1 MTKKETKFIQK
12 YLEYYGTYG
21 DDIPTDGWNFLSK
34 YRKSLGIDYQRS
46 KVLIEEAVRSYEES
60 NNEKISDP
68 KVKTQRDYNEISLQ
82 LGAAIKQIQNI
93 PSSTNEF
100 KKIKQSFVDTL
111 SEQLSRTHQEAN
123 NTLNSTEWDK
133 LVIAFFGET
142 NAGKSTIIETF
153 RILFDEKERRQN
165 INAHGVS
172 KGGGYGSTGEHDTMG
187 EGSRH
192 AFCLYRSCKII
203 LNIIKLFDIRRW
215 FKHSGGP
222 GDNII
227 REEGQYDFK
236 KVDKELGEYPVDGL
250 IVGDGRHD
258 FTKVYKE
265 YEMNIGGKPF
275 VLIDVPGIEG
285 NEDDYKDEI
294 KTALSKAHCVFYVQG
309 HNKTTDSATTEKIKK
324 YLRNWVKV
332 YTIYNV
338 RGSADAYDIPEERVK
353 LVTDDVRKVCVG
365 IEKSFSDILGDSYG
379 GNTVTQGLLALS
391 SYAHF
396 SPMRDDLI
404 RKQKKLLSFFNSRD
418 ELYQFSGFESV
429 VSLVNEKASNYTN
442 EIYKANKD
450 KLVALS
456 KHAIFAIDK
465 ELNNQKETIEKY
477 RGLLNNYRREVDTY
491 YNSASHRIEIQ
502 LREKCDDVFRKLKES
517 VFTIISDDEPE
528 KKERI
533 AGQVNTTSGSL
544 REGIFH
550 ILKTENEELNKR
562 LKESERKL
570 KGLPIGILNFE
581 HLNNESP
588 NIYININDFLE
599 HLEIS
604 FGDVFNFGMNVAG
617 SAVAGATLGSFI
629 PGIGNLVGGIIGG
642 FLGAAKSLFTSDGG
656 VGKAQEEAR
665 KKIDEASFRAW
676 DDIQKNV
683 VYKIKNDFN
692 KQTTKTSAVVN
703 DALSNISKLDSAIN
717 EAKKRILDFEN
728 KMKTEQYGSVKE

>member
-21 DDIPTDGWNFLSK
+21 DDIPTDSWNFLSR

-46 KVLIEEAVRSYEES
+46 KILIEEAVRFYEES

-68 KVKTQRDYNEISLQ
+68 KIKTKRDYNEISAQ
-82 LGAAIKQIQNI
+82 LRAAIKQIQKI

-100 KKIKQSFVDTL
+100 QKIKQSFVDTL
-111 SEQLSRTHQEAN
+111 SAQLSRTHLEAN

-153 RILFDEKERRQN
+153 RILFDETERHKN
-165 INAHGVS
+165 IYASFFKRLKNA
-172 KGGGYGSTGEHDTMG
+172 YYEIPR
-187 EGSRH
+187 EGHSR
-192 AFCLYRSCKII
+192 AYEIFIEC
-203 LNIIKLFDIRRW
+203 IKLFDVRKW
-215 FKHSGGP
+215 FRH
-222 GDNII
+222 I
-227 REEGQYDFK
+227 
-236 KVDKELGEYPVDGL
+236 EYAVDGI

-258 FTKVYKE
+258 FTKIYKE
-265 YEMNIGGKPF
+265 YEMNISGKPF

-294 KTALSKAHCVFYVQG
+294 KIALSKAHCVFYVQG
-309 HNKTTDSATTEKIKK
+309 HNKTTDSATAEKIKK

-338 RGSADAYDIPEERVK
+338 RGSADAYDTPEERVN

-379 GNTVTQGLLALS
+379 GNTVTQGFLALS
-391 SYAHF
+391 AQANF
-396 SPMRDDLI
+396 SPKRADLI
-404 RKQKKLLSFFNSRD
+404 RKQNKLLTFFNSRD
-418 ELYQFSGFESV
+418 ELYQFSRFDSV

-442 EIYKANKD
+442 EIYEANKD

-456 KHAIFAIDK
+456 KHTIFAIEE
-465 ELNNQKETIEKY
+465 ELNNQKGTIEKY
-477 RGLLNNYRREVDTY
+477 CGLLNNYRREVDTY

-502 LREKCDDVFRKLKES
+502 LREKCDDEFRKLKES

-588 NIYININDFLE
+588 DIYILN
-599 HLEIS
+599 S
-604 FGDVFNFGMNVAG
+604 
-617 SAVAGATLGSFI
+617 ATLLQI
-629 PGIGNLVGGIIGG
+629 
-642 FLGAAKSLFTSDGG
+642 
-656 VGKAQEEAR
+656 
-665 KKIDEASFRAW
+665 
-676 DDIQKNV
+676 
-683 VYKIKNDFN
+683 
-692 KQTTKTSAVVN
+692 
-703 DALSNISKLDSAIN
+703 
-717 EAKKRILDFEN
+717 
-728 KMKTEQYGSVKE
+728 

>member
-21 DDIPTDGWNFLSK
+21 DDIPTDSWNFLSR

-46 KVLIEEAVRSYEES
+46 KILIEEAVRFYEES

-68 KVKTQRDYNEISLQ
+68 KIKTKRDYNEISAQ
-82 LGAAIKQIQNI
+82 LRAAIKQIQKI

-100 KKIKQSFVDTL
+100 QKIKQSFVDTL
-111 SEQLSRTHQEAN
+111 SAQLSRTHLEAN

-153 RILFDEKERRQN
+153 RILFDETERHKN
-165 INAHGVS
+165 IYASFFKRLKNAYYEVPR
-172 KGGGYGSTGEHDTMG
+172 
-187 EGSRH
+187 EGHSR
-192 AFCLYRSCKII
+192 AYEIFIEC
-203 LNIIKLFDIRRW
+203 IKLFDVRKW
-215 FKHSGGP
+215 FRH
-222 GDNII
+222 I
-227 REEGQYDFK
+227 
-236 KVDKELGEYPVDGL
+236 EYAVDGI

-258 FTKVYKE
+258 FTKIYKE
-265 YEMNIGGKPF
+265 YEMNISGKPF
-275 VLIDVPGIEG
+275 VLIDVHGNEG

-294 KTALSKAHCVFYVQG
+294 KIALSKAHCVFYVQG
-309 HNKTTDSATTEKIKK
+309 HNKTTDSATAEKIKK

-338 RGSADAYDIPEERVK
+338 RGSADAYDTPEERVN

-379 GNTVTQGLLALS
+379 GNTVTQGFLALS
-391 SYAHF
+391 AQANF
-396 SPMRDDLI
+396 SPKRADLI
-404 RKQKKLLSFFNSRD
+404 RKQNKLLTFFNSRD
-418 ELYQFSGFESV
+418 ELYQFSRFDSV

-442 EIYKANKD
+442 EIYEANKD

-456 KHAIFAIDK
+456 KHTIFAIEE
-465 ELNNQKETIEKY
+465 ELNNQKGTIEKY
-477 RGLLNNYRREVDTY
+477 CGLLNNYRREVDTY

-502 LREKCDDVFRKLKES
+502 LREKCDDEFRKLKES

-617 SAVAGATLGSFI
+617 SAAAGATLGSFI

-642 FLGAAKSLFTSDGG
+642 FLGYAKSLFTSDGG

>member
-21 DDIPTDGWNFLSK
+21 DDILTDSWNFLSR

-46 KVLIEEAVRSYEES
+46 KILIEEAVRSYEES

-68 KVKTQRDYNEISLQ
+68 KIKTKRDYNEISAQ
-82 LGAAIKQIQNI
+82 LRAAIKQIQKI

-100 KKIKQSFVDTL
+100 QKIKQSFVDTL
-111 SEQLSRTHQEAN
+111 SAQLSRTHLEAN

-153 RILFDEKERRQN
+153 RILFDETERHKN
-165 INAHGVS
+165 IHASFFKRLKNA
-172 KGGGYGSTGEHDTMG
+172 YYEIPR
-187 EGSRH
+187 EGHSR
-192 AFCLYRSCKII
+192 AYEIFIEC
-203 LNIIKLFDIRRW
+203 IKLFDVRKW
-215 FKHSGGP
+215 FRH
-222 GDNII
+222 I
-227 REEGQYDFK
+227 
-236 KVDKELGEYPVDGL
+236 EYAVDGI

-258 FTKVYKE
+258 FTKIYKE
-265 YEMNIGGKPF
+265 YEMNISGKPF

-294 KTALSKAHCVFYVQG
+294 KIALSKAHCVFYVQG
-309 HNKTTDSATTEKIKK
+309 HNKTTDSATAEKIKK

-338 RGSADAYDIPEERVK
+338 RGSADAYDTPEERVN

-379 GNTVTQGLLALS
+379 GNTVTQGFLALS
-391 SYAHF
+391 AQANF
-396 SPMRDDLI
+396 SPKRADLI
-404 RKQKKLLSFFNSRD
+404 RKQNKLLTFFNSRD
-418 ELYQFSGFESV
+418 ELYQFSRFDSV

-442 EIYKANKD
+442 EIYEANKD

-456 KHAIFAIDK
+456 KHTIFAIEE
-465 ELNNQKETIEKY
+465 ELNNQKGTIEKY
-477 RGLLNNYRREVDTY
+477 CGLLNNYRREVDTY

-502 LREKCDDVFRKLKES
+502 LREKCDDEFRKLKES

-617 SAVAGATLGSFI
+617 SAAAGATLGSFI

-642 FLGAAKSLFTSDGG
+642 FLGVAKSLFTSDGG

>member
-12 YLEYYGTYG
+12 YLEYYQKYG
-21 DDIPTDGWNFLSK
+21 DDIPTDGWNFLSR

-46 KVLIEEAVRSYEES
+46 KILIEEAVRSYEES

-68 KVKTQRDYNEISLQ
+68 KIKTKRDYNEISAQ
-82 LGAAIKQIQNI
+82 LRAAIKQIQKI

-100 KKIKQSFVDTL
+100 QIIKQSFVDTL
-111 SEQLSRTHQEAN
+111 SAQLSRTHLEAN

-153 RILFDEKERRQN
+153 RILFDETERHKN
-165 INAHGVS
+165 
-172 KGGGYGSTGEHDTMG
+172 
-187 EGSRH
+187 RH
-192 AFCLYRSCKII
+192 ASFFKRLKNAYYELPREGHSRAYEIFIEC
-203 LNIIKLFDIRRW
+203 IKLFDVRKW
-215 FKHSGGP
+215 FRH
-222 GDNII
+222 I
-227 REEGQYDFK
+227 
-236 KVDKELGEYPVDGL
+236 EYAVDGI

-258 FTKVYKE
+258 FTKIYKE
-265 YEMNIGGKPF
+265 YEMNISGKPF

-294 KTALSKAHCVFYVQG
+294 KKALSKAHCVFYVQG
-309 HNKTTDSATTEKIKK
+309 HNKTTDSATAEKIKK

-338 RGSADAYDIPEERVK
+338 RGSADAYDTPEERVK
-353 LVTDDVRKVCVG
+353 LITDDIRKVCVG

-379 GNTVTQGLLALS
+379 GNTVTQGFLALS
-391 SYAHF
+391 SHAHF
-396 SPMRDDLI
+396 SPKREDLI
-404 RKQKKLLSFFNSRD
+404 RKQNKLLSFFNSRD
-418 ELYQFSGFESV
+418 ELYHFSGFDSV

-442 EIYKANKD
+442 EIYEANKD
-450 KLVALS
+450 KLIALS
-456 KHAIFAIDK
+456 KNAIFAIDK

-491 YNSASHRIEIQ
+491 YNSASHRIEIK

-533 AGQVNTTSGSL
+533 AGQVNTTCGSL
-544 REGIFH
+544 REEIFH

-570 KGLPIGILNFE
+570 KGLPIGIPNFE

-599 HLEIS
+599 HLERS
-604 FGDVFNFGMNVAG
+604 FGDVATTLFDVG
-617 SAVAGATLGSFI
+617 SAALTGFY
-629 PGIGNLVGGIIGG
+629 VGGP
-642 FLGAAKSLFTSDGG
+642 LGAAIGAGLGALGKWLFSDGG

-717 EAKKRILDFEN
+717 EVKKRILDFEN
-728 KMKTEQYGSVKE
+728 KMKTEQYGSDKE

>member
-21 DDIPTDGWNFLSK
+21 DDIPTDSWNFLSR

-46 KVLIEEAVRSYEES
+46 KILIEEAVRSYEES

-68 KVKTQRDYNEISLQ
+68 KIKTKRDYNEISAQ
-82 LGAAIKQIQNI
+82 LRAAIKQIQKI

-100 KKIKQSFVDTL
+100 QKIKQSFVDTL
-111 SEQLSRTHQEAN
+111 SAQLSRTHLEAN

-153 RILFDEKERRQN
+153 RILFDETERHKN
-165 INAHGVS
+165 IHASFFKRLKNA
-172 KGGGYGSTGEHDTMG
+172 YYEIPR
-187 EGSRH
+187 EGHSR
-192 AFCLYRSCKII
+192 AYEIFIEC
-203 LNIIKLFDIRRW
+203 IKLFDVRKW
-215 FKHSGGP
+215 FRH
-222 GDNII
+222 I
-227 REEGQYDFK
+227 
-236 KVDKELGEYPVDGL
+236 EYAVDGI

-258 FTKVYKE
+258 FTKIYKE
-265 YEMNIGGKPF
+265 YEMNISGKPF

-294 KTALSKAHCVFYVQG
+294 KIALSKAHCVFYVQG
-309 HNKTTDSATTEKIKK
+309 HNKTTDSATAEKIKK

-338 RGSADAYDIPEERVK
+338 RGSADAYDTPEERVN

-379 GNTVTQGLLALS
+379 GNTVTQGFLALS
-391 SYAHF
+391 AQANF
-396 SPMRDDLI
+396 SPKRADLI
-404 RKQKKLLSFFNSRD
+404 RKQNKLLTFFNSRD
-418 ELYQFSGFESV
+418 ELYQFSRFDSV

-442 EIYKANKD
+442 EIYEANKD

-456 KHAIFAIDK
+456 KHTIFFIVV
-465 ELNNQKETIEKY
+465 ELNNQKGTIEKY
-477 RGLLNNYRREVDTY
+477 CGLLNNYRREVDTY

-502 LREKCDDVFRKLKES
+502 LREKCDDEFRKLKES

-588 NIYININDFLE
+588 NISININDFLE

-617 SAVAGATLGSFI
+617 SAAAGATLGSFI

>member
-21 DDIPTDGWNFLSK
+21 DDIPTDSWNFLSR

-46 KVLIEEAVRSYEES
+46 KILIEEAVRSYEES
-60 NNEKISDP
+60 NNEEISDP
-68 KVKTQRDYNEISLQ
+68 KIKTKRDYNEISAQ
-82 LGAAIKQIQNI
+82 LRAAIKQIQKI

-100 KKIKQSFVDTL
+100 QKIKQSFVDTL
-111 SEQLSRTHQEAN
+111 SAQLSRTHLEAN

-153 RILFDEKERRQN
+153 RILFDETERHKN
-165 INAHGVS
+165 IHASFFKRLKNA
-172 KGGGYGSTGEHDTMG
+172 YYEIPR
-187 EGSRH
+187 EGHSR
-192 AFCLYRSCKII
+192 AYEIFIEC
-203 LNIIKLFDIRRW
+203 IKLFDVRKW
-215 FKHSGGP
+215 FRH
-222 GDNII
+222 I
-227 REEGQYDFK
+227 
-236 KVDKELGEYPVDGL
+236 EYAVDGI

-258 FTKVYKE
+258 FTKIYKE
-265 YEMNIGGKPF
+265 YEMNISGKPF

-294 KTALSKAHCVFYVQG
+294 KIALSKAHCVFYVQG
-309 HNKTTDSATTEKIKK
+309 HNKTTDSATAEKIKK

-338 RGSADAYDIPEERVK
+338 RGSADAYDTPEERVN

-379 GNTVTQGLLALS
+379 GNTVTQGFLALS
-391 SYAHF
+391 AQANF
-396 SPMRDDLI
+396 SPKRADLI
-404 RKQKKLLSFFNSRD
+404 RKQNKLLTFFNSRD
-418 ELYQFSGFESV
+418 ELYQFSRFDSV

-442 EIYKANKD
+442 EIYEANKD

-456 KHAIFAIDK
+456 KHTIFAIEE
-465 ELNNQKETIEKY
+465 ELNNQKGTIEKY
-477 RGLLNNYRREVDTY
+477 CGLLNNYRREVDTY

-502 LREKCDDVFRKLKES
+502 LREKCDDEFRKLKES

-617 SAVAGATLGSFI
+617 SAAAGATLGSFI

>member
-12 YLEYYGTYG
+12 YLEYYQKYG
-21 DDIPTDGWNFLSK
+21 DDIPTDGWNFLSR

-46 KVLIEEAVRSYEES
+46 KILIEEAVRSYEES

-68 KVKTQRDYNEISLQ
+68 KIKTKRDYNEISAQ
-82 LGAAIKQIQNI
+82 LRAAIKQIQKI

-100 KKIKQSFVDTL
+100 QKIKQSFVDTL
-111 SEQLSRTHQEAN
+111 SAQLSRTHLEAN

-153 RILFDEKERRQN
+153 RVLFDETERHKN
-165 INAHGVS
+165 IHASFFRRLKNA
-172 KGGGYGSTGEHDTMG
+172 YYDLPR
-187 EGSRH
+187 EGHSR
-192 AFCLYRSCKII
+192 AYEIFLEC
-203 LNIIKLFDIRRW
+203 IKLFDVRKW
-215 FKHSGGP
+215 FRH
-222 GDNII
+222 I
-227 REEGQYDFK
+227 
-236 KVDKELGEYPVDGL
+236 EYAVDGI

-258 FTKVYKE
+258 FTKIYQE
-265 YEMNIGGKPF
+265 YEMNISGKPF

-285 NEDDYKDEI
+285 NENDYKNEI

-309 HNKTTDSATTEKIKK
+309 HNKSTDSATAEKIKK

-338 RGSADAYDIPEERVK
+338 RGSADAYDTPEERVN

-379 GNTVTQGLLALS
+379 GNTVTQGFLALS
-391 SYAHF
+391 AQANF
-396 SPMRDDLI
+396 SPKRADLI
-404 RKQKKLLSFFNSRD
+404 RKQNKLLTFFNSRD
-418 ELYQFSGFESV
+418 ELYQFSGFDSV

-442 EIYKANKD
+442 EIYEANKD

-456 KHAIFAIDK
+456 KHTIFAIEE
-465 ELNNQKETIEKY
+465 ELNNQKGTIEKY
-477 RGLLNNYRREVDTY
+477 CGLLNNYRREVDTY

-502 LREKCDDVFRKLKES
+502 LREKCDDEFRKLKES

-617 SAVAGATLGSFI
+617 SAAAGATLGSFI

-717 EAKKRILDFEN
+717 EAKNLRF
-728 KMKTEQYGSVKE
+728 

>member
-21 DDIPTDGWNFLSK
+21 DDIPTDSWNFLSR

-46 KVLIEEAVRSYEES
+46 KILIEEAVRFYEES

-68 KVKTQRDYNEISLQ
+68 KIKTKRDYNEISAQ
-82 LGAAIKQIQNI
+82 LRAAIKQIQKI

-100 KKIKQSFVDTL
+100 QKIKQSFVDTL
-111 SEQLSRTHQEAN
+111 SAQLSRTHLEAN

-153 RILFDEKERRQN
+153 RILFDETERHKN
-165 INAHGVS
+165 IYASFFKRLKNA
-172 KGGGYGSTGEHDTMG
+172 YYEIPR
-187 EGSRH
+187 EGHSR
-192 AFCLYRSCKII
+192 AYEIFIEC
-203 LNIIKLFDIRRW
+203 IKLFDVRKW
-215 FKHSGGP
+215 FRH
-222 GDNII
+222 I
-227 REEGQYDFK
+227 
-236 KVDKELGEYPVDGL
+236 EYAVDGI

-258 FTKVYKE
+258 FTKIYKE
-265 YEMNIGGKPF
+265 YEMNISGKPF

-294 KTALSKAHCVFYVQG
+294 KIALSKAHCVFYVQG
-309 HNKTTDSATTEKIKK
+309 HNKTTDSATAEKIKK

-338 RGSADAYDIPEERVK
+338 RGSADAYDTPEERVN

-379 GNTVTQGLLALS
+379 GNTVTQGFLALS
-391 SYAHF
+391 AQANF
-396 SPMRDDLI
+396 SPKRADLI
-404 RKQKKLLSFFNSRD
+404 RKQNKLLTFFNSRD
-418 ELYQFSGFESV
+418 ELYQFSRFDSV

-442 EIYKANKD
+442 EIYEANKD

-456 KHAIFAIDK
+456 KHTIFAIEE
-465 ELNNQKETIEKY
+465 ELNNQKGTIEKY
-477 RGLLNNYRREVDTY
+477 CGLLNNYRREVDTY

-502 LREKCDDVFRKLKES
+502 LREKCDDELRKLKES

-617 SAVAGATLGSFI
+617 SAAAGATLGSFI

-692 KQTTKTSAVVN
+692 KQTTKTYAVVN

>member
-60 NNEKISDP
+60 NNEKNSDP
-68 KVKTQRDYNEISLQ
+68 KIKTKRDYNEISAQ
-82 LGAAIKQIQNI
+82 LRAAIQQIQKI
-93 PSSTNEF
+93 PSSINEF
-100 KKIKQSFVDTL
+100 QKIKQSFVDTL
-111 SEQLSRTHQEAN
+111 SAQLSRTHLEAN

-153 RILFDEKERRQN
+153 RVLFDETERHKN
-165 INAHGVS
+165 IHASFFRRLKNA
-172 KGGGYGSTGEHDTMG
+172 YYDLPR
-187 EGSRH
+187 EGHSR
-192 AFCLYRSCKII
+192 AYEIFLEC
-203 LNIIKLFDIRRW
+203 IKLFDVRKW
-215 FKHSGGP
+215 FRH
-222 GDNII
+222 I
-227 REEGQYDFK
+227 
-236 KVDKELGEYPVDGL
+236 EYAVDGI

-258 FTKVYKE
+258 FTKIYQE
-265 YEMNIGGKPF
+265 YEMNISGKPF

-285 NEDDYKDEI
+285 NENDYKNEI

-309 HNKTTDSATTEKIKK
+309 HNKSTDSATAEKIKK

-338 RGSADAYDIPEERVK
+338 RGSADAYDTPEERVN

-379 GNTVTQGLLALS
+379 GNTVTQGFLALS
-391 SYAHF
+391 AQANF
-396 SPMRDDLI
+396 SPKRADLI
-404 RKQKKLLSFFNSRD
+404 RKQNKLLTFFNSRD
-418 ELYQFSGFESV
+418 ELYQFSGFDSV

-442 EIYKANKD
+442 EIYEANKD

-456 KHAIFAIDK
+456 KHTIFAIEE
-465 ELNNQKETIEKY
+465 ELNNQKGTIEKY
-477 RGLLNNYRREVDTY
+477 CGLLNNYRREVDTY

-502 LREKCDDVFRKLKES
+502 LREKCDDEFRKLKES

-617 SAVAGATLGSFI
+617 SAAAGATLGSFI

>member
-21 DDIPTDGWNFLSK
+21 DDIPTDSWNFLSR
-34 YRKSLGIDYQRS
+34 YRKSLGIDYKRS
-46 KVLIEEAVRSYEES
+46 KILIEEAVRSYEES

-68 KVKTQRDYNEISLQ
+68 KIKTKRDYNEISAQ
-82 LGAAIKQIQNI
+82 LRAAIKQIQKI

-100 KKIKQSFVDTL
+100 QKIKQSFVDTL
-111 SEQLSRTHQEAN
+111 SAQLSRTHLEAN

-153 RILFDEKERRQN
+153 RILFDETERHKN
-165 INAHGVS
+165 IHASFFKRLKNA
-172 KGGGYGSTGEHDTMG
+172 YYEIPR
-187 EGSRH
+187 EGHSR
-192 AFCLYRSCKII
+192 AYEIFIEC
-203 LNIIKLFDIRRW
+203 IKLFDVRKW
-215 FKHSGGP
+215 FRH
-222 GDNII
+222 I
-227 REEGQYDFK
+227 
-236 KVDKELGEYPVDGL
+236 EYAVDGI

-258 FTKVYKE
+258 FTKI
-265 YEMNIGGKPF
+265 YEMNISGKPF

-294 KTALSKAHCVFYVQG
+294 KIALSKAHCVFYVQG
-309 HNKTTDSATTEKIKK
+309 HNKTTDSATAEKIKK

-338 RGSADAYDIPEERVK
+338 RGSADAYDTPEERVN

-379 GNTVTQGLLALS
+379 GNTVTQGFLALS
-391 SYAHF
+391 AQANF
-396 SPMRDDLI
+396 SPKRADLI
-404 RKQKKLLSFFNSRD
+404 RKQNKLLTFFNSRD
-418 ELYQFSGFESV
+418 ELYQFSRFDSV

-442 EIYKANKD
+442 EIYEANKD

-456 KHAIFAIDK
+456 KHTIFAIEE
-465 ELNNQKETIEKY
+465 ELNNQKGTIEKY
-477 RGLLNNYRREVDTY
+477 CGLLNNYRREVDTY

-502 LREKCDDVFRKLKES
+502 LREKCDDEFRKLKES

-617 SAVAGATLGSFI
+617 SAAAGATLGSFI

>member
-21 DDIPTDGWNFLSK
+21 DDIPTDSWNFLSR

-46 KVLIEEAVRSYEES
+46 KILIEEAVRSYEES

-68 KVKTQRDYNEISLQ
+68 KIKTKRDYNEISAQ
-82 LGAAIKQIQNI
+82 LRAAIKQIQKI

-100 KKIKQSFVDTL
+100 QKIKQSFVDTL
-111 SEQLSRTHQEAN
+111 SAQLSRTHLEAN

-153 RILFDEKERRQN
+153 RILFDETERHKN
-165 INAHGVS
+165 IHASFFKRLKNA
-172 KGGGYGSTGEHDTMG
+172 YYEIPR
-187 EGSRH
+187 EGHSR
-192 AFCLYRSCKII
+192 AYEIFIEC
-203 LNIIKLFDIRRW
+203 IKLFDVRKW
-215 FKHSGGP
+215 FRH
-222 GDNII
+222 I
-227 REEGQYDFK
+227 
-236 KVDKELGEYPVDGL
+236 EYAVDGI

-258 FTKVYKE
+258 FTKIYKE
-265 YEMNIGGKPF
+265 YEMNISGKPF

-285 NEDDYKDEI
+285 NEVDYKDEI
-294 KTALSKAHCVFYVQG
+294 KIALSKAHCVFYVQG
-309 HNKTTDSATTEKIKK
+309 HNKTTDSATAEKIKK

-338 RGSADAYDIPEERVK
+338 RGSADAYDTPEERVN

-379 GNTVTQGLLALS
+379 GNTVTQGFLALS
-391 SYAHF
+391 AQANF
-396 SPMRDDLI
+396 SPKRADLI
-404 RKQKKLLSFFNSRD
+404 RKQNKLLTFFNSRD
-418 ELYQFSGFESV
+418 ELYQFSRFDSV

-442 EIYKANKD
+442 EIYEANKD

-456 KHAIFAIDK
+456 KHTIFAIEE
-465 ELNNQKETIEKY
+465 ELNNQKGTIEKY
-477 RGLLNNYRREVDTY
+477 CGLLNNYRREVDTY

-502 LREKCDDVFRKLKES
+502 LREKCDDEFRKLKES

-617 SAVAGATLGSFI
+617 SAAAGATLGSFI

>member
-12 YLEYYGTYG
+12 YLEYYQKYG

-68 KVKTQRDYNEISLQ
+68 KIKTKRDYNEISAQ
-82 LGAAIKQIQNI
+82 LRAAIKQIQKI

-100 KKIKQSFVDTL
+100 QKIKQSFVDTL
-111 SEQLSRTHQEAN
+111 SAQLSRTHLEAN

-153 RILFDEKERRQN
+153 RILFDETERHKN
-165 INAHGVS
+165 IHASFFKRLKNA
-172 KGGGYGSTGEHDTMG
+172 YYEIPR
-187 EGSRH
+187 EGHSR
-192 AFCLYRSCKII
+192 AYEIFIEC
-203 LNIIKLFDIRRW
+203 IKLFDVRKW
-215 FKHSGGP
+215 FRH
-222 GDNII
+222 I
-227 REEGQYDFK
+227 
-236 KVDKELGEYPVDGL
+236 EYAVDGI

-258 FTKVYKE
+258 FTKIYKE
-265 YEMNIGGKPF
+265 YEMNISGKPF

-294 KTALSKAHCVFYVQG
+294 KKALSKAHCVFYVQG
-309 HNKTTDSATTEKIKK
+309 HNKTTDSATAEKIKK

-338 RGSADAYDIPEERVK
+338 RGSADAYDTPEERVK
-353 LVTDDVRKVCVG
+353 LITDDIRKVCVG

-379 GNTVTQGLLALS
+379 GNTVTQGFLALS
-391 SYAHF
+391 SHAHF
-396 SPMRDDLI
+396 SPKREDLI
-404 RKQKKLLSFFNSRD
+404 RKQNKLLSFFNSRD
-418 ELYQFSGFESV
+418 ELYHFSGFDSV

-442 EIYKANKD
+442 EIYEANKD
-450 KLVALS
+450 KLIALS
-456 KHAIFAIDK
+456 KNAIFAIDK

-517 VFTIISDDEPE
+517 VFTIISDDKPE

-617 SAVAGATLGSFI
+617 SAAAGATLGSFI

-676 DDIQKNV
+676 DEIQKNV

>member
-21 DDIPTDGWNFLSK
+21 DDIPTDSWNFLSR

-46 KVLIEEAVRSYEES
+46 KILIEEAVRFYEES

-68 KVKTQRDYNEISLQ
+68 KIKTKRDYNEISAQ
-82 LGAAIKQIQNI
+82 LRAAIKQIQKI

-100 KKIKQSFVDTL
+100 QKIKQSFVDTL
-111 SEQLSRTHQEAN
+111 SAQLSRTHLEAN

-153 RILFDEKERRQN
+153 RILFDETERHKN
-165 INAHGVS
+165 IHASFFKRLKNA
-172 KGGGYGSTGEHDTMG
+172 YYEIPR
-187 EGSRH
+187 EGHSR
-192 AFCLYRSCKII
+192 AYEIFIEC
-203 LNIIKLFDIRRW
+203 IKLFDVRKW
-215 FKHSGGP
+215 FRH
-222 GDNII
+222 I
-227 REEGQYDFK
+227 
-236 KVDKELGEYPVDGL
+236 EYAVDGI

-258 FTKVYKE
+258 FTKIYKE
-265 YEMNIGGKPF
+265 YEMNISGKPF

-294 KTALSKAHCVFYVQG
+294 KIALSKAHCVFYVQG
-309 HNKTTDSATTEKIKK
+309 HNKTTDSATAEKIKK

-338 RGSADAYDIPEERVK
+338 RGSADAYDTPEERVN

-379 GNTVTQGLLALS
+379 GNTVTQGFLALS
-391 SYAHF
+391 AQANF
-396 SPMRDDLI
+396 SPKRADLI
-404 RKQKKLLSFFNSRD
+404 RKQNKLLTFFNSRD
-418 ELYQFSGFESV
+418 ELYQFSRFDSV

-442 EIYKANKD
+442 EIYEANKD

-456 KHAIFAIDK
+456 KHTIFAIEE
-465 ELNNQKETIEKY
+465 ELNNQKGTIEKY
-477 RGLLNNYRREVDTY
+477 CGLLNNYRREVDTY

-502 LREKCDDVFRKLKES
+502 LREKCDDEFRKLKES

-588 NIYININDFLE
+588 NIYININDFDEDENYSSMDL
-599 HLEIS
+599 S
-604 FGDVFNFGMNVAG
+604 FMNE
-617 SAVAGATLGSFI
+617 
-629 PGIGNLVGGIIGG
+629 NLVGP
-642 FLGAAKSLFTSDGG
+642 DGK
-656 VGKAQEEAR
+656 VLPPLEKKDNETQEEFDQ
-665 KKIDEASFRAW
+665 KLNDVIVKIYNAS
-676 DDIQKNV
+676 I
-683 VYKIKNDFN
+683 
-692 KQTTKTSAVVN
+692 T
-703 DALSNISKLDSAIN
+703 
-717 EAKKRILDFEN
+717 
-728 KMKTEQYGSVKE
+728 

>member
-21 DDIPTDGWNFLSK
+21 DDIPTDSWNFLSR

-46 KVLIEEAVRSYEES
+46 KILIEEAVRFYEES

-68 KVKTQRDYNEISLQ
+68 KIKTKRDYNEISAQ
-82 LGAAIKQIQNI
+82 LRAAIKQIQKI

-100 KKIKQSFVDTL
+100 QKIKQSFVDTL
-111 SEQLSRTHQEAN
+111 SAQLSRTHLEAN

-153 RILFDEKERRQN
+153 RILFDETERHKN
-165 INAHGVS
+165 IYASFFKRLKNA
-172 KGGGYGSTGEHDTMG
+172 YYEIPR
-187 EGSRH
+187 EGHSR
-192 AFCLYRSCKII
+192 AYEIFIEC
-203 LNIIKLFDIRRW
+203 IKLFDVRKW
-215 FKHSGGP
+215 FRH
-222 GDNII
+222 I
-227 REEGQYDFK
+227 
-236 KVDKELGEYPVDGL
+236 EYAVDGI

-258 FTKVYKE
+258 FTKIYKE
-265 YEMNIGGKPF
+265 YEMNISGKPF

-294 KTALSKAHCVFYVQG
+294 KIALSKAHCVFYVQG
-309 HNKTTDSATTEKIKK
+309 HNKTTDSATAEKIKK

-338 RGSADAYDIPEERVK
+338 RGSADAYDTPEERVN

-379 GNTVTQGLLALS
+379 GNTVTQGFLALS
-391 SYAHF
+391 AQANF
-396 SPMRDDLI
+396 SPKRADLI
-404 RKQKKLLSFFNSRD
+404 RKQNKLLTFFNSRD
-418 ELYQFSGFESV
+418 ELYQFSRFDSV
-429 VSLVNEKASNYTN
+429 VSLVNAKASNYTN
-442 EIYKANKD
+442 EIYEANKD

-456 KHAIFAIDK
+456 KHTIFAIEE
-465 ELNNQKETIEKY
+465 ELNNQKGTIEKY
-477 RGLLNNYRREVDTY
+477 CGLLNNYRREVDTY

-502 LREKCDDVFRKLKES
+502 LREKCDDEFRKLKES
-517 VFTIISDDEPE
+517 VFTIISNDEPE

-617 SAVAGATLGSFI
+617 SAAAGATLGSFI

>member
-12 YLEYYGTYG
+12 YLEYYQKYG
-21 DDIPTDGWNFLSK
+21 DDIPTDGWNFLSR

-46 KVLIEEAVRSYEES
+46 KILIEEAVRSYEES

-68 KVKTQRDYNEISLQ
+68 KIKTKRDYNEISAQ
-82 LGAAIKQIQNI
+82 LRAAIKQIQKI

-100 KKIKQSFVDTL
+100 QKIKQSFVDTL
-111 SEQLSRTHQEAN
+111 SAQLSRTHLEAN

-153 RILFDEKERRQN
+153 RILFDETERHKN
-165 INAHGVS
+165 IHASFFKRLKNA
-172 KGGGYGSTGEHDTMG
+172 YYEIPR
-187 EGSRH
+187 EGHSR
-192 AFCLYRSCKII
+192 AYEIFIEC
-203 LNIIKLFDIRRW
+203 IKLFDVRKW
-215 FKHSGGP
+215 FRH
-222 GDNII
+222 I
-227 REEGQYDFK
+227 
-236 KVDKELGEYPVDGL
+236 EYAVDGI

-258 FTKVYKE
+258 FTKIYKE
-265 YEMNIGGKPF
+265 YEMNISGKPF

-294 KTALSKAHCVFYVQG
+294 KKALSKAHCVFYVQG
-309 HNKTTDSATTEKIKK
+309 HNKTTDSATAEKIKK

-338 RGSADAYDIPEERVK
+338 RGSADAYDTPEERVK
-353 LVTDDVRKVCVG
+353 LITDDIRKVCVG

-379 GNTVTQGLLALS
+379 GNTVTQGFLALS
-391 SYAHF
+391 SHAHF
-396 SPMRDDLI
+396 SPKREDLI
-404 RKQKKLLSFFNSRD
+404 RKQNKLLSFFNSRE
-418 ELYQFSGFESV
+418 ELYHFSGFDSV

-442 EIYKANKD
+442 EIYEANKD
-450 KLVALS
+450 KLIALS
-456 KHAIFAIDK
+456 KNAIFAIDK

-533 AGQVNTTSGSL
+533 AGQVNTTCGSL

-604 FGDVFNFGMNVAG
+604 FGDVATTLFDVG
-617 SAVAGATLGSFI
+617 SAALTGFY
-629 PGIGNLVGGIIGG
+629 VGGP
-642 FLGAAKSLFTSDGG
+642 LGAAIGVGLGALGKWLFSDGG

-692 KQTTKTSAVVN
+692 KQTTKTSTVVN

>member
-1 MTKKETKFIQK
+1 MEAKNIIEKRYKFFISSLKKAANEIDKIKGVNNRFTELQLSF
-12 YLEYYGTYG
+12 YEALEQQ
-21 DDIPTDGWNFLSK
+21 IKLS
-34 YRKSLGIDYQRS
+34 QRQM
-46 KVLIEEAVRSYEES
+46 EEA
-60 NNEKISDP
+60 
-68 KVKTQRDYNEISLQ
+68 
-82 LGAAIKQIQNI
+82 
-93 PSSTNEF
+93 
-100 KKIKQSFVDTL
+100 
-111 SEQLSRTHQEAN
+111 
-123 NTLNSTEWDK
+123 LNGTVWDN

-153 RILFDEKERRQN
+153 RILFDETERHKN
-165 INAHGVS
+165 IHASFFKRLKNA
-172 KGGGYGSTGEHDTMG
+172 YYEIPR
-187 EGSRH
+187 EGHSR
-192 AFCLYRSCKII
+192 AYEIFIEC
-203 LNIIKLFDIRRW
+203 IKLFDVRKW
-215 FKHSGGP
+215 FRH
-222 GDNII
+222 I
-227 REEGQYDFK
+227 
-236 KVDKELGEYPVDGL
+236 EYAVDGI

-258 FTKVYKE
+258 FTKIYKE
-265 YEMNIGGKPF
+265 YEMNISGKPF

-294 KTALSKAHCVFYVQG
+294 KKALSKAHCVFYVQG
-309 HNKTTDSATTEKIKK
+309 HNKTTDSATAEKIKK

-338 RGSADAYDIPEERVK
+338 RGSADAYDTPEERVK
-353 LVTDDVRKVCVG
+353 LITDDIRKVCVG

-379 GNTVTQGLLALS
+379 GNTVTQGFLALS
-391 SYAHF
+391 SHAHF
-396 SPMRDDLI
+396 SPKREDLI
-404 RKQKKLLSFFNSRD
+404 RKQNKLLSFFNSRE
-418 ELYQFSGFESV
+418 ELYHFSGFDSV

-442 EIYKANKD
+442 EIYEANKD
-450 KLVALS
+450 KLIALS
-456 KHAIFAIDK
+456 KNAIFAIDK

-533 AGQVNTTSGSL
+533 AGQVNTTCGSL

-604 FGDVFNFGMNVAG
+604 FGDVATTLFDVG
-617 SAVAGATLGSFI
+617 SAALTGFY
-629 PGIGNLVGGIIGG
+629 VGGP
-642 FLGAAKSLFTSDGG
+642 LGAAIGVGLGALGKWLFSDGG

-692 KQTTKTSAVVN
+692 KQTTKTSTVVN

>member
-12 YLEYYGTYG
+12 YLEYYQKYG

-68 KVKTQRDYNEISLQ
+68 KIKTKRDYNEISAQ
-82 LGAAIKQIQNI
+82 LRAAIKQIQKI

-100 KKIKQSFVDTL
+100 QKIKQSFVDTL
-111 SEQLSRTHQEAN
+111 SAQLSRTHLEAN

-153 RILFDEKERRQN
+153 RILFDETERHKN
-165 INAHGVS
+165 IHASFFKRLKNA
-172 KGGGYGSTGEHDTMG
+172 YYEIPR
-187 EGSRH
+187 EGHSR
-192 AFCLYRSCKII
+192 AYEIFIEC
-203 LNIIKLFDIRRW
+203 IKLFDVRKW
-215 FKHSGGP
+215 FRH
-222 GDNII
+222 I
-227 REEGQYDFK
+227 
-236 KVDKELGEYPVDGL
+236 EYAVDGI

-258 FTKVYKE
+258 FTKIYKE
-265 YEMNIGGKPF
+265 YEMNISGKPF

-294 KTALSKAHCVFYVQG
+294 KKALSKAHCVFYVQG
-309 HNKTTDSATTEKIKK
+309 HNKTTDSATAEKIKK

-338 RGSADAYDIPEERVK
+338 RGSADAYDTPEERVK
-353 LVTDDVRKVCVG
+353 LITDDIRKVCVG

-379 GNTVTQGLLALS
+379 GNTVTQGFLALS
-391 SYAHF
+391 SHAHF
-396 SPMRDDLI
+396 SPKREDLI
-404 RKQKKLLSFFNSRD
+404 RKQNKLLSFFNSRD
-418 ELYQFSGFESV
+418 ELYHFSGFDSV

-442 EIYKANKD
+442 EIYEANKD
-450 KLVALS
+450 KLIALS
-456 KHAIFAIDK
+456 KNAIFAIDK

-517 VFTIISDDEPE
+517 VFTIISDDKPE

-550 ILKTENEELNKR
+550 ILKTENKELNKR

-617 SAVAGATLGSFI
+617 SAAAGATLGSFI

-676 DDIQKNV
+676 DEIQKNV

>member
-21 DDIPTDGWNFLSK
+21 DDIPTDSWNFLSR

-46 KVLIEEAVRSYEES
+46 KILIEEAVRSYEES

-68 KVKTQRDYNEISLQ
+68 KIKTKRDYNEISAQ
-82 LGAAIKQIQNI
+82 LRAAIKQIQKI

-100 KKIKQSFVDTL
+100 QKIKQSFVDTL
-111 SEQLSRTHQEAN
+111 SAQLSRTHLEAN

-153 RILFDEKERRQN
+153 RILFDETERHKN
-165 INAHGVS
+165 IHASFFKRLKNA
-172 KGGGYGSTGEHDTMG
+172 YYEIPR
-187 EGSRH
+187 EGHSR
-192 AFCLYRSCKII
+192 AYEIFIEC
-203 LNIIKLFDIRRW
+203 IKLFDVRKW
-215 FKHSGGP
+215 FRH
-222 GDNII
+222 I
-227 REEGQYDFK
+227 
-236 KVDKELGEYPVDGL
+236 EYAVDGI

-258 FTKVYKE
+258 FTKIYKE
-265 YEMNIGGKPF
+265 YEMNISGKPF

-294 KTALSKAHCVFYVQG
+294 KIALSKAHCVFYVQG
-309 HNKTTDSATTEKIKK
+309 HNKTTDSATAEKIKK

-338 RGSADAYDIPEERVK
+338 RGSADAYDTPEERVN

-379 GNTVTQGLLALS
+379 GNTVTQGFLALS
-391 SYAHF
+391 AQANF
-396 SPMRDDLI
+396 SPKRADLI
-404 RKQKKLLSFFNSRD
+404 RKQNKLLTFFNSRD
-418 ELYQFSGFESV
+418 ELYQFSRFDSV

-442 EIYKANKD
+442 EIYEANKD

-456 KHAIFAIDK
+456 KHTIFAIEE
-465 ELNNQKETIEKY
+465 ELNNQKGTIEKY
-477 RGLLNNYRREVDTY
+477 CGLLNNYRREVDTY

-502 LREKCDDVFRKLKES
+502 LREKCDDEFRKLKES

-617 SAVAGATLGSFI
+617 SAAAGATLGSFI

-642 FLGAAKSLFTSDGG
+642 FLGVAKSLFTSDGG

-692 KQTTKTSAVVN
+692 KQTTKTYAVVN

>member
-1 MTKKETKFIQK
+1 MTTKETKFIRK
-12 YLEYYGTYG
+12 YLEYYEKYG
-21 DDIPTDGWNFLSK
+21 DDIPTDGWDFLSK
-34 YRKSLGIDYQRS
+34 YRKSLSIDYQRS
-46 KVLIEEAVRSYEES
+46 KVLIEEAVRSYEKS
-60 NNEKISDP
+60 NTEKNSDP
-68 KVKTQRDYNEISLQ
+68 KTKTKRDYDEISAQ
-82 LGAAIKQIQNI
+82 LRAAIKQIQKI

-100 KKIKQSFVDTL
+100 QNIKQSFVDTL
-111 SEQLSRTHQEAN
+111 SAQLSRAHMDAN

-153 RILFDEKERRQN
+153 RILFDETERRKN
-165 INAHGVS
+165 MHASFFRRLENA
-172 KGGGYGSTGEHDTMG
+172 YYDLPR
-187 EGSRH
+187 EGHSR
-192 AFCLYRSCKII
+192 AYEIFIEC
-203 LNIIKLFDIRRW
+203 IKLFDVRKW
-215 FKHSGGP
+215 FRH
-222 GDNII
+222 I
-227 REEGQYDFK
+227 
-236 KVDKELGEYPVDGL
+236 EYAVDGT

-258 FTKVYKE
+258 FTKIYKE
-265 YEMNIGGKPF
+265 YEMNICGKPF

-285 NEDDYKDEI
+285 NEKDYKEEI
-294 KTALSKAHCVFYVQG
+294 KTALSKAHSVFYVQG
-309 HNKTTDSATTEKIKK
+309 HNKTTDSATAEKIKK

-338 RGSADAYDIPEERVK
+338 RGSADAYDTPEERVD
-353 LVTDDVRKVCVG
+353 LVTDDVRKVCAG
-365 IEKSFSDILGDSYG
+365 IEKSFSVILGESYG
-379 GNTVTQGLLALS
+379 GNTVTQGFLALS
-391 SYAHF
+391 SRAHF
-396 SPMRDDLI
+396 SPKRNDLI
-404 RKQKKLLSFFNSRD
+404 RKQNKLLSFFNSRD
-418 ELYQFSGFESV
+418 ALYQFSGFDSV

-442 EIYKANKD
+442 EIYEANKD

-456 KHAIFAIDK
+456 KHTIFAIEE
-465 ELNNQKETIEKY
+465 ELNNQKGTIEKY
-477 RGLLNNYRREVDTY
+477 CGLLNNYRREVDTY

-502 LREKCDDVFRKLKES
+502 LREKCDSEFRKLKES

-604 FGDVFNFGMNVAG
+604 VGDVLNFGMNVAG
-617 SAVAGATLGSFI
+617 SAAAGATLGSFI

-665 KKIDEASFRAW
+665 KNIDEASSRTW
-676 DDIQKNV
+676 GDIQKNV

-728 KMKTEQYGSVKE
+728 KLKTEQYGSVKE

>member
-21 DDIPTDGWNFLSK
+21 DDIPTDSWNFLSR

-46 KVLIEEAVRSYEES
+46 KILIEEAVRFYEES

-68 KVKTQRDYNEISLQ
+68 KIKTKRDYNEISAQ
-82 LGAAIKQIQNI
+82 LRAAIKQIQKI

-100 KKIKQSFVDTL
+100 QKIKQSFVDTL
-111 SEQLSRTHQEAN
+111 SAQLSRTHLEAN

-153 RILFDEKERRQN
+153 RILFDETERHKN
-165 INAHGVS
+165 IYASFFKRLKNA
-172 KGGGYGSTGEHDTMG
+172 YYEIPR
-187 EGSRH
+187 EGHSR
-192 AFCLYRSCKII
+192 AYEIFIEC
-203 LNIIKLFDIRRW
+203 IKLFDVRKW
-215 FKHSGGP
+215 FRH
-222 GDNII
+222 I
-227 REEGQYDFK
+227 
-236 KVDKELGEYPVDGL
+236 EYAVDGI

-258 FTKVYKE
+258 FTKIYKE
-265 YEMNIGGKPF
+265 YEMNISGKPF

-294 KTALSKAHCVFYVQG
+294 KIALSKAHCVFYVQG
-309 HNKTTDSATTEKIKK
+309 HNKTTDSATAEKIKK

-338 RGSADAYDIPEERVK
+338 RGSADAYDTPEERVN

-379 GNTVTQGLLALS
+379 GNTVTQGFLALS
-391 SYAHF
+391 AQANF
-396 SPMRDDLI
+396 SPKRADLI
-404 RKQKKLLSFFNSRD
+404 RKQNKLLTFFNSRD
-418 ELYQFSGFESV
+418 ELYQFSRFDSV

-442 EIYKANKD
+442 EIYEANKD

-456 KHAIFAIDK
+456 KHTIFAIEE
-465 ELNNQKETIEKY
+465 ELNNQKGTIEKY
-477 RGLLNNYRREVDTY
+477 CGLLNNYRREVDTY

-502 LREKCDDVFRKLKES
+502 LREKCDDELRKLKES

-617 SAVAGATLGSFI
+617 SAAAGATLGSFI

>member
-21 DDIPTDGWNFLSK
+21 DDIPTDSWNFLSR

-46 KVLIEEAVRSYEES
+46 KILIEEAVRFYEES

-68 KVKTQRDYNEISLQ
+68 KIKTKRDYNEISAQ
-82 LGAAIKQIQNI
+82 LRAAIKQIQKI

-100 KKIKQSFVDTL
+100 QKIKQSFVDTL
-111 SEQLSRTHQEAN
+111 SAQLSRTHLEAN

-153 RILFDEKERRQN
+153 RILFDETERHKN
-165 INAHGVS
+165 IHASFFKRLKNA
-172 KGGGYGSTGEHDTMG
+172 YYEIPR
-187 EGSRH
+187 EGHSR
-192 AFCLYRSCKII
+192 AYEIFIEC
-203 LNIIKLFDIRRW
+203 IKLFDVRKW
-215 FKHSGGP
+215 FRH
-222 GDNII
+222 I
-227 REEGQYDFK
+227 
-236 KVDKELGEYPVDGL
+236 EYAVDGI

-258 FTKVYKE
+258 FTKIYKE
-265 YEMNIGGKPF
+265 YEMNISGKPF

-294 KTALSKAHCVFYVQG
+294 KIALSKAHCVFYVQG
-309 HNKTTDSATTEKIKK
+309 HNKTTDSATAEKIKK

-338 RGSADAYDIPEERVK
+338 RGSADAYDTPEERVN

-379 GNTVTQGLLALS
+379 GNTVTQGFLALS
-391 SYAHF
+391 AQANF
-396 SPMRDDLI
+396 SPKRADLI
-404 RKQKKLLSFFNSRD
+404 RKQNKLLTFFNSRD
-418 ELYQFSGFESV
+418 ELYQFSRFDSV

-442 EIYKANKD
+442 EIYEANKD

-456 KHAIFAIDK
+456 KHTIFAIEE
-465 ELNNQKETIEKY
+465 ELNNQKGTIEKY
-477 RGLLNNYRREVDTY
+477 CGLLNNYRREVDTY

-502 LREKCDDVFRKLKES
+502 LREKCDDEFRKLKES

-617 SAVAGATLGSFI
+617 SAAAGATLGSFI

>member
-21 DDIPTDGWNFLSK
+21 DDIPTDSWNFLSR

-46 KVLIEEAVRSYEES
+46 KILIEEAVRSYEES

-68 KVKTQRDYNEISLQ
+68 KIKTKRDYNEISAQ
-82 LGAAIKQIQNI
+82 LRAAIKQIQKI

-100 KKIKQSFVDTL
+100 QKIKQSFVDTL
-111 SEQLSRTHQEAN
+111 SAQLSRTHLEAN
-123 NTLNSTEWDK
+123 NALNSTEWDK

-153 RILFDEKERRQN
+153 RILFDETERHKN
-165 INAHGVS
+165 IHASFFKRLKNA
-172 KGGGYGSTGEHDTMG
+172 YYEIPR
-187 EGSRH
+187 EGHSR
-192 AFCLYRSCKII
+192 AYEIFIEC
-203 LNIIKLFDIRRW
+203 IKLFDVRKW
-215 FKHSGGP
+215 FRH
-222 GDNII
+222 I
-227 REEGQYDFK
+227 
-236 KVDKELGEYPVDGL
+236 EYAVDGI

-258 FTKVYKE
+258 FTKIYKE
-265 YEMNIGGKPF
+265 YEMNISGKPF

-294 KTALSKAHCVFYVQG
+294 KIALSKAHCVFYVQG
-309 HNKTTDSATTEKIKK
+309 HNKTTDSATAEKIKK

-338 RGSADAYDIPEERVK
+338 RGSADAYDTPEERVN

-379 GNTVTQGLLALS
+379 GNTVTQGFLALS
-391 SYAHF
+391 AQANF
-396 SPMRDDLI
+396 SPKRADLI
-404 RKQKKLLSFFNSRD
+404 RKQNKLLTFFNSRD
-418 ELYQFSGFESV
+418 ELYQFSRFDSV

-442 EIYKANKD
+442 EIYEANKD

-456 KHAIFAIDK
+456 KHTIFAIEE
-465 ELNNQKETIEKY
+465 ELNNQKGTIEKY
-477 RGLLNNYRREVDTY
+477 CGLLNNYRREVDTY

-502 LREKCDDVFRKLKES
+502 LREKCDDEFRKLKES

-617 SAVAGATLGSFI
+617 SAAAGATLGSFI

>member
-21 DDIPTDGWNFLSK
+21 DDIPTDSWNFLSR

-46 KVLIEEAVRSYEES
+46 KILIEEAVRSYEES

-68 KVKTQRDYNEISLQ
+68 KIKTKRDYNEISAQ
-82 LGAAIKQIQNI
+82 LRAAIKQIQKI

-100 KKIKQSFVDTL
+100 QKIKQSFVDTL
-111 SEQLSRTHQEAN
+111 SAQLSRTHLEAN

-153 RILFDEKERRQN
+153 RILFDETERHKN
-165 INAHGVS
+165 IHASFFKRLKNA
-172 KGGGYGSTGEHDTMG
+172 YYEIPR
-187 EGSRH
+187 EGHSR
-192 AFCLYRSCKII
+192 AYEIFIEC
-203 LNIIKLFDIRRW
+203 IKLFDVRKW
-215 FKHSGGP
+215 FRH
-222 GDNII
+222 I
-227 REEGQYDFK
+227 
-236 KVDKELGEYPVDGL
+236 EYAVDGI

-258 FTKVYKE
+258 FTKIYKE
-265 YEMNIGGKPF
+265 YEMNISGKPF

-294 KTALSKAHCVFYVQG
+294 KIALSKAHCVFYVQG
-309 HNKTTDSATTEKIKK
+309 HNKTTDSATAEKIKK

-338 RGSADAYDIPEERVK
+338 RGSADAYDTPEERVN

-379 GNTVTQGLLALS
+379 GNTVTQGFLALS
-391 SYAHF
+391 AQANF
-396 SPMRDDLI
+396 SPKRADLI
-404 RKQKKLLSFFNSRD
+404 RKQNKLLTFFNSRD
-418 ELYQFSGFESV
+418 ELYQFSRFDSV

-442 EIYKANKD
+442 EIYEANKD

-456 KHAIFAIDK
+456 KHTIFAIEE
-465 ELNNQKETIEKY
+465 ELNNQKGTIEKY
-477 RGLLNNYRREVDTY
+477 CGLLNNYRREVDTY

-502 LREKCDDVFRKLKES
+502 LREKCDDEFRKLKES

-617 SAVAGATLGSFI
+617 SAAAGATLGSFI

-642 FLGAAKSLFTSDGG
+642 FLGVAKSLFTSDGG

>member
-12 YLEYYGTYG
+12 YLEYYQKYG
-21 DDIPTDGWNFLSK
+21 DDIPTDGWNFLSR

-46 KVLIEEAVRSYEES
+46 KILIEEAVRSYEES

-68 KVKTQRDYNEISLQ
+68 KIKTKRDYNEISAQ
-82 LGAAIKQIQNI
+82 LRAAIKQIQKI

-100 KKIKQSFVDTL
+100 QKIKQSFVDTL
-111 SEQLSRTHQEAN
+111 SAQLSRTHLEAN

-153 RILFDEKERRQN
+153 RILFDETERHKN
-165 INAHGVS
+165 IHASFFKRLKNA
-172 KGGGYGSTGEHDTMG
+172 YYEIPR
-187 EGSRH
+187 EGHSR
-192 AFCLYRSCKII
+192 AYEIFIEC
-203 LNIIKLFDIRRW
+203 IKLFDVRKW
-215 FKHSGGP
+215 FRH
-222 GDNII
+222 I
-227 REEGQYDFK
+227 
-236 KVDKELGEYPVDGL
+236 EYAVDGI

-258 FTKVYKE
+258 FTKIYKE
-265 YEMNIGGKPF
+265 YEMNISGKPF

-294 KTALSKAHCVFYVQG
+294 KKALSKAHCVFYVQG
-309 HNKTTDSATTEKIKK
+309 HNKTTDSATAEKIKK

-338 RGSADAYDIPEERVK
+338 RGSADAYDTPEERVK
-353 LVTDDVRKVCVG
+353 LITDDIRKVCVG

-379 GNTVTQGLLALS
+379 GNTVTQGFLALS
-391 SYAHF
+391 SHAHF
-396 SPMRDDLI
+396 SPKREDLI
-404 RKQKKLLSFFNSRD
+404 RKQNKLLSFFNSRD
-418 ELYQFSGFESV
+418 ELYHFSGFDSV

-442 EIYKANKD
+442 EIYEANKD
-450 KLVALS
+450 KLIALS
-456 KHAIFAIDK
+456 KNAIFAIDK

-544 REGIFH
+544 RERIFH
-550 ILKTENEELNKR
+550 ILKTENKELNKR

-617 SAVAGATLGSFI
+617 SAAAGATLGSFI

-642 FLGAAKSLFTSDGG
+642 LLGAAKSLFTSDGG

-676 DDIQKNV
+676 DEIQKNV

-717 EAKKRILDFEN
+717 EAKKKILDFEN

>member
-21 DDIPTDGWNFLSK
+21 DDIPTDSWNFLSR

-46 KVLIEEAVRSYEES
+46 KILIEEAVRFYEES

-68 KVKTQRDYNEISLQ
+68 KIKTKRDYNEISAQ
-82 LGAAIKQIQNI
+82 LRAAIKQIQKI

-100 KKIKQSFVDTL
+100 QKIKQSFVDTL
-111 SEQLSRTHQEAN
+111 SAQLSRTHLEAN

-153 RILFDEKERRQN
+153 RILFDETERHKN
-165 INAHGVS
+165 IHASFFKRLKNA
-172 KGGGYGSTGEHDTMG
+172 YYEIPR
-187 EGSRH
+187 EGHSR
-192 AFCLYRSCKII
+192 AYEIFIEC
-203 LNIIKLFDIRRW
+203 IKLFDVRKW
-215 FKHSGGP
+215 FRH
-222 GDNII
+222 I
-227 REEGQYDFK
+227 
-236 KVDKELGEYPVDGL
+236 EYAVDGI

-258 FTKVYKE
+258 FTKIYKE
-265 YEMNIGGKPF
+265 YEMNISGKPF

-294 KTALSKAHCVFYVQG
+294 KIALSKAHCVFYVQG
-309 HNKTTDSATTEKIKK
+309 HNKTTDSATAEKIKK

-338 RGSADAYDIPEERVK
+338 RGSADAYDTPEERVN

-379 GNTVTQGLLALS
+379 GNTVTQGFLALS
-391 SYAHF
+391 AQANF
-396 SPMRDDLI
+396 SPKRADLI
-404 RKQKKLLSFFNSRD
+404 RKQNKLLTFFNSRD
-418 ELYQFSGFESV
+418 ELYQFSRFDSV

-442 EIYKANKD
+442 EIYEANKD

-456 KHAIFAIDK
+456 KHTIFAIEE
-465 ELNNQKETIEKY
+465 ELNNQKGTIEKY
-477 RGLLNNYRREVDTY
+477 CGLLNNYRREVDTY

-502 LREKCDDVFRKLKES
+502 LREKCDDEFRKLKES
-517 VFTIISDDEPE
+517 VFTIISDDEPA

-617 SAVAGATLGSFI
+617 SAAAGATLGSFI

>member
-21 DDIPTDGWNFLSK
+21 DDIPTDSWNFLSR

-46 KVLIEEAVRSYEES
+46 KILIEEAVRSYEES

-68 KVKTQRDYNEISLQ
+68 KIKTKRDYNEISAQ
-82 LGAAIKQIQNI
+82 LRAAIKQIQKI

-100 KKIKQSFVDTL
+100 QKIKQSFVDTL
-111 SEQLSRTHQEAN
+111 SAQLSRTHLEAN

-153 RILFDEKERRQN
+153 RILFDETERHKN
-165 INAHGVS
+165 IHASFFKRLKNA
-172 KGGGYGSTGEHDTMG
+172 YYEIPR
-187 EGSRH
+187 EGHSR
-192 AFCLYRSCKII
+192 AYEIFIEC
-203 LNIIKLFDIRRW
+203 IKLFDVRKW
-215 FKHSGGP
+215 FRH
-222 GDNII
+222 I
-227 REEGQYDFK
+227 
-236 KVDKELGEYPVDGL
+236 EYAVDGI

-258 FTKVYKE
+258 FTKIYKE
-265 YEMNIGGKPF
+265 YEMNISGKPF

-294 KTALSKAHCVFYVQG
+294 KIALSKAHCVFYVQG
-309 HNKTTDSATTEKIKK
+309 HNKTTDSATAVKIKK

-338 RGSADAYDIPEERVK
+338 RGSADAYDTPEERVN

-379 GNTVTQGLLALS
+379 GNTVTQGFLALS
-391 SYAHF
+391 AQANF
-396 SPMRDDLI
+396 SPKRADLI
-404 RKQKKLLSFFNSRD
+404 RKQNKLLTFFNSRD
-418 ELYQFSGFESV
+418 ELYQFSRFDSV

-442 EIYKANKD
+442 EIYEANKD

-456 KHAIFAIDK
+456 KHTIFAIEE
-465 ELNNQKETIEKY
+465 ELNNQKGTIEKY
-477 RGLLNNYRREVDTY
+477 CGLLNNYRREVDTY

-502 LREKCDDVFRKLKES
+502 LREKCDDEFRKLKES

-570 KGLPIGILNFE
+570 KGLPICILNFE

-617 SAVAGATLGSFI
+617 SAAAGATLGSFI

>member
-21 DDIPTDGWNFLSK
+21 DDIPTDSWNFLSR

-46 KVLIEEAVRSYEES
+46 KILIEEAVRSYEES

-68 KVKTQRDYNEISLQ
+68 KIKTKRDYNEISAQ
-82 LGAAIKQIQNI
+82 LRAAIKQIQKI

-100 KKIKQSFVDTL
+100 QKIKQSFVDTL
-111 SEQLSRTHQEAN
+111 SAQLSRTHLEAN

-153 RILFDEKERRQN
+153 RILFDETERHKN
-165 INAHGVS
+165 IHASFFKRLKNA
-172 KGGGYGSTGEHDTMG
+172 YYEIPR
-187 EGSRH
+187 EGHSR
-192 AFCLYRSCKII
+192 AYEIFIEC
-203 LNIIKLFDIRRW
+203 IKLFDVRKW
-215 FKHSGGP
+215 FRH
-222 GDNII
+222 I
-227 REEGQYDFK
+227 
-236 KVDKELGEYPVDGL
+236 EYAVDGI

-258 FTKVYKE
+258 FTKIYKE
-265 YEMNIGGKPF
+265 YEMNISGKPF

-294 KTALSKAHCVFYVQG
+294 KIALSKAHCVFYVQG
-309 HNKTTDSATTEKIKK
+309 HNKTTDSATAEKIKK

-338 RGSADAYDIPEERVK
+338 RGSADAYDTPEERVN

-379 GNTVTQGLLALS
+379 GNTVTQGFLALS
-391 SYAHF
+391 AQANF
-396 SPMRDDLI
+396 SPKRADLI
-404 RKQKKLLSFFNSRD
+404 RKQNKLLTFFNSRD
-418 ELYQFSGFESV
+418 ELYQFSRFDSV

-442 EIYKANKD
+442 EIYEANKD

-456 KHAIFAIDK
+456 KHTIFAIEE
-465 ELNNQKETIEKY
+465 ELNNQKGTIEKY
-477 RGLLNNYRREVDTY
+477 CGLLNNYRREVDTY

-502 LREKCDDVFRKLKES
+502 LREKCDDEFRKLKES

-604 FGDVFNFGMNVAG
+604 FGDVFNLGMNVAG
-617 SAVAGATLGSFI
+617 SAAAGATLGSFI

>member
-21 DDIPTDGWNFLSK
+21 DDIPTDSWNFLSR

-46 KVLIEEAVRSYEES
+46 KILIEEAVRSYEES

-68 KVKTQRDYNEISLQ
+68 KIKTKRDYNEISAQ
-82 LGAAIKQIQNI
+82 LRAAIKQIQKI

-100 KKIKQSFVDTL
+100 QKIKQSFVDTL
-111 SEQLSRTHQEAN
+111 SAQLSRTHLEAN

-153 RILFDEKERRQN
+153 RILFDETERHKN
-165 INAHGVS
+165 IHASFFKRLKNA
-172 KGGGYGSTGEHDTMG
+172 YYEIPR
-187 EGSRH
+187 EGHSR
-192 AFCLYRSCKII
+192 AYEIFIEC
-203 LNIIKLFDIRRW
+203 IKLFDVRKW
-215 FKHSGGP
+215 FRH
-222 GDNII
+222 I
-227 REEGQYDFK
+227 
-236 KVDKELGEYPVDGL
+236 EYAVDGI

-258 FTKVYKE
+258 FTKIYKE
-265 YEMNIGGKPF
+265 YEMNISGKPF

-294 KTALSKAHCVFYVQG
+294 KIALSKAHCVFYVQG
-309 HNKTTDSATTEKIKK
+309 HNKTTDSATAEKIKK

-338 RGSADAYDIPEERVK
+338 RGSADAYDTPEERVN

-379 GNTVTQGLLALS
+379 GNTVTQGFLALS
-391 SYAHF
+391 AQANF
-396 SPMRDDLI
+396 SPKRADLI
-404 RKQKKLLSFFNSRD
+404 RKQNKLLTFFNSRD
-418 ELYQFSGFESV
+418 ELYQFSRFDSV

-442 EIYKANKD
+442 EIYEANKD

-456 KHAIFAIDK
+456 KHTIFAIEE
-465 ELNNQKETIEKY
+465 ELNNQKGTIEKY
-477 RGLLNNYRREVDTY
+477 CGLLNNYRREVDTY

-502 LREKCDDVFRKLKES
+502 LREKCDDEFRKLKES
-517 VFTIISDDEPE
+517 IFTIISDDEPE

-588 NIYININDFLE
+588 DIYININDFLE

-617 SAVAGATLGSFI
+617 SAAAGATLGSFI

>member
-12 YLEYYGTYG
+12 YLEYYQKYG
-21 DDIPTDGWNFLSK
+21 DDIPTDGWNFLSR

-46 KVLIEEAVRSYEES
+46 KILIEEAVRSYEES

-68 KVKTQRDYNEISLQ
+68 KIKTKRDYNEISAQ
-82 LGAAIKQIQNI
+82 LRAAIKQIQKI

-100 KKIKQSFVDTL
+100 QKIKQSFVDTL
-111 SEQLSRTHQEAN
+111 SAQLSRTHLEAN

-153 RILFDEKERRQN
+153 RILFDETERHKN
-165 INAHGVS
+165 IHASFFKRLKNA
-172 KGGGYGSTGEHDTMG
+172 YYELPR
-187 EGSRH
+187 EGHSRTYEI
-192 AFCLYRSCKII
+192 FLEC
-203 LNIIKLFDIRRW
+203 IKLFDARKW
-215 FKHSGGP
+215 FRH
-222 GDNII
+222 I
-227 REEGQYDFK
+227 
-236 KVDKELGEYPVDGL
+236 EYAVDGI

-258 FTKVYKE
+258 FTKIYKE
-265 YEMNIGGKPF
+265 YEMNISGKSF

-294 KTALSKAHCVFYVQG
+294 KIALSKAHCVFYVQG
-309 HNKTTDSATTEKIKK
+309 HNKTTDSATAEKIKK

-338 RGSADAYDIPEERVK
+338 RGSADAYDTPEERVK
-353 LVTDDVRKVCVG
+353 LITDDIRKVCVG

-379 GNTVTQGLLALS
+379 GNSVTQGFLALS
-391 SYAHF
+391 SHAHF
-396 SPMRDDLI
+396 SPKREDLI
-404 RKQKKLLSFFNSRD
+404 RKQNKLLSFFNSRD
-418 ELYQFSGFESV
+418 ELYHFSGFDSV

-442 EIYKANKD
+442 EIYEANKD
-450 KLVALS
+450 KLIALS
-456 KHAIFAIDK
+456 KNAIFAIDK

-533 AGQVNTTSGSL
+533 AGQVNTTCGSL

-562 LKESERKL
+562 LKESDRKL

-617 SAVAGATLGSFI
+617 SAAAGATLGSFI
-629 PGIGNLVGGIIGG
+629 PGIGNLVGGFIGG
-642 FLGAAKSLFTSDGG
+642 VLGAAKSLFTSDGG

>member
-21 DDIPTDGWNFLSK
+21 DDIPTDSWNFLSR

-46 KVLIEEAVRSYEES
+46 KILIEEAVRFYEES

-68 KVKTQRDYNEISLQ
+68 KIKTKRDYNEISAQ
-82 LGAAIKQIQNI
+82 LRAAIKQIQKI

-100 KKIKQSFVDTL
+100 QKIKQSFVDTL
-111 SEQLSRTHQEAN
+111 SAQLSRTHLEAN

-153 RILFDEKERRQN
+153 RILFDETERHKN
-165 INAHGVS
+165 IYASFFKRLKNA
-172 KGGGYGSTGEHDTMG
+172 YYEIPR
-187 EGSRH
+187 EGHSR
-192 AFCLYRSCKII
+192 AYEIFIEC
-203 LNIIKLFDIRRW
+203 IKLFDVRKW
-215 FKHSGGP
+215 FRH
-222 GDNII
+222 I
-227 REEGQYDFK
+227 
-236 KVDKELGEYPVDGL
+236 EYAVDGI

-258 FTKVYKE
+258 FTKIYKE
-265 YEMNIGGKPF
+265 YEMNISGKPF

-294 KTALSKAHCVFYVQG
+294 KIALSKAHCVFYVQG
-309 HNKTTDSATTEKIKK
+309 HNKTTDSATAEKIKK

-338 RGSADAYDIPEERVK
+338 RGSADAYDTPEERVN

-365 IEKSFSDILGDSYG
+365 IEKSFSDILGESYG
-379 GNTVTQGLLALS
+379 GNTVTQGFLALS
-391 SYAHF
+391 AQANF
-396 SPMRDDLI
+396 SPKRADLI
-404 RKQKKLLSFFNSRD
+404 RKQNKLLTFFNSRD
-418 ELYQFSGFESV
+418 ELYQFSRFDSV

-442 EIYKANKD
+442 EIYEANKD

-456 KHAIFAIDK
+456 KHTIFAIEE
-465 ELNNQKETIEKY
+465 ELNNQKGTIEKY
-477 RGLLNNYRREVDTY
+477 CGLLNNYRREVDTY

-502 LREKCDDVFRKLKES
+502 LREKCDDEFRKLKES

-617 SAVAGATLGSFI
+617 SAAAGATLGSFI

>member
-21 DDIPTDGWNFLSK
+21 DDIPTDSWNFLSR

-46 KVLIEEAVRSYEES
+46 KILIEEAVRSYEES

-68 KVKTQRDYNEISLQ
+68 KIKTKRDYNEISAQ
-82 LGAAIKQIQNI
+82 LRAAIKQIQKI
-93 PSSTNEF
+93 PSSTNKF
-100 KKIKQSFVDTL
+100 QKIKQSFVDTL
-111 SEQLSRTHQEAN
+111 SAQLSRTHLEAN

-153 RILFDEKERRQN
+153 RILFDETERHKN
-165 INAHGVS
+165 IHASFFKRLKNA
-172 KGGGYGSTGEHDTMG
+172 YYEIPR
-187 EGSRH
+187 EGHSR
-192 AFCLYRSCKII
+192 AYEIFIEC
-203 LNIIKLFDIRRW
+203 IKLFDVRKW
-215 FKHSGGP
+215 FRH
-222 GDNII
+222 I
-227 REEGQYDFK
+227 
-236 KVDKELGEYPVDGL
+236 EYAVDGI

-258 FTKVYKE
+258 FTKIYKE
-265 YEMNIGGKPF
+265 YEMNISGKPF

-294 KTALSKAHCVFYVQG
+294 KIALSKAHCVFYVQG
-309 HNKTTDSATTEKIKK
+309 HNKTTDSATAEKIKK

-338 RGSADAYDIPEERVK
+338 RGSADAYDTPEERVN

-379 GNTVTQGLLALS
+379 GNTVTQGFLALS
-391 SYAHF
+391 AQANF
-396 SPMRDDLI
+396 SPKRADLI
-404 RKQKKLLSFFNSRD
+404 RKQNKLLTFFNSRD
-418 ELYQFSGFESV
+418 ELYQFSRFDSV

-442 EIYKANKD
+442 EIYEANKD

-456 KHAIFAIDK
+456 KHTIFAIEE
-465 ELNNQKETIEKY
+465 ELNNQKGTIEKY
-477 RGLLNNYRREVDTY
+477 CGLLNNYRREVDTY

-502 LREKCDDVFRKLKES
+502 LREKCDDEFRKLKES

-617 SAVAGATLGSFI
+617 SAAAGATLGSFI

-642 FLGAAKSLFTSDGG
+642 FLGVAKSLFTSDGG

>member
-21 DDIPTDGWNFLSK
+21 DDIPTDGWNFLSR

-46 KVLIEEAVRSYEES
+46 KILIEEAVRSYEES

-68 KVKTQRDYNEISLQ
+68 KIKTKRDYNEISAQ
-82 LGAAIKQIQNI
+82 LRAAIKQIQKI

-100 KKIKQSFVDTL
+100 QKIKQSFVDTL
-111 SEQLSRTHQEAN
+111 SAQLSRTHLEAN

-153 RILFDEKERRQN
+153 RILFDETERHKN
-165 INAHGVS
+165 IHASFFKRLKNA
-172 KGGGYGSTGEHDTMG
+172 YYEIPR
-187 EGSRH
+187 EGHSR
-192 AFCLYRSCKII
+192 AYEIFIEC
-203 LNIIKLFDIRRW
+203 IKLFDVRKW
-215 FKHSGGP
+215 FRH
-222 GDNII
+222 I
-227 REEGQYDFK
+227 
-236 KVDKELGEYPVDGL
+236 EYAVDGI

-258 FTKVYKE
+258 FTKIYKE
-265 YEMNIGGKPF
+265 YEMNISGKPF

-294 KTALSKAHCVFYVQG
+294 KIALSKAHCVFYVQG
-309 HNKTTDSATTEKIKK
+309 HNKTTDSTTAEKIKK

-338 RGSADAYDIPEERVK
+338 RGSADAYDTPEERVN

-379 GNTVTQGLLALS
+379 GNTVTQGFLALS
-391 SYAHF
+391 AQANF
-396 SPMRDDLI
+396 SPKRADLI
-404 RKQKKLLSFFNSRD
+404 RKQNKLLTFFNSRD
-418 ELYQFSGFESV
+418 ELYQFSRFDSV

-442 EIYKANKD
+442 EIYEANKD

-456 KHAIFAIDK
+456 KHTIFAIEE
-465 ELNNQKETIEKY
+465 ELNNQKGTIEKY
-477 RGLLNNYRREVDTY
+477 CGLLNNYRREVDTY

-502 LREKCDDVFRKLKES
+502 LREKCDDEFRKLKES

-617 SAVAGATLGSFI
+617 SAAAGATLGSFI